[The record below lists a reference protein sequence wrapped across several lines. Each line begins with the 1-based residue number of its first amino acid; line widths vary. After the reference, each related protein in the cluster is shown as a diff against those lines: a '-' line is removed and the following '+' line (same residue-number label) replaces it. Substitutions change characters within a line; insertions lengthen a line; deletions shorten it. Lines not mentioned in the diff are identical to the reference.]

1 VTVKKRQ
8 TIMANPLD
16 EIELTVR
23 PAQRKAKKASTTPSK
38 KIEKSAPI
46 SVRRPRKA
54 SSASLKLSSAIA
66 DEDISSVKENSAES
80 KVDYSKNKS
89 SSLHEF
95 HSLSAEEIFMEES
108 GSRDLVMIKPLS
120 SDLRLMRANKC
131 VLLWSSVSVPISLIP
146 FVVLDVAATIAIQVK
161 MIKDIC
167 DLYNIPF
174 KNENA
179 RAFIS
184 GLVGGGVATIAS
196 SGLKNVLLKSMPHI
210 GSTVAFLAQPALGFS
225 TTYALGQV
233 FIKHLEEDGALTDF
247 DSEKMRE
254 VFRDQLERGK
264 SLFKRG
270 RPS

>member
-1 VTVKKRQ
+1 
-8 TIMANPLD
+8 
-16 EIELTVR
+16 
-23 PAQRKAKKASTTPSK
+23 
-38 KIEKSAPI
+38 
-46 SVRRPRKA
+46 VRRPRKA

-196 SGLKNVLLKSMPHI
+196 SGLKKC
-210 GSTVAFLAQPALGFS
+210 VAQ
-225 TTYALGQV
+225 
-233 FIKHLEEDGALTDF
+233 KHATHR
-247 DSEKMRE
+247 KYC
-254 VFRDQLERGK
+254 
-264 SLFKRG
+264 SLFGAAGAWFFYNLCIRTGFYKTSG
-270 RPS
+270 GGWCFN

>member
-16 EIELTVR
+16 EIVLTVR

-184 GLVGGGVATIAS
+184 GLVGGGCCNHRFLWPQKCVA
-196 SGLKNVLLKSMPHI
+196 
-210 GSTVAFLAQPALGFS
+210 Q
-225 TTYALGQV
+225 
-233 FIKHLEEDGALTDF
+233 KHATHW
-247 DSEKMRE
+247 
-254 VFRDQLERGK
+254 QYC
-264 SLFKRG
+264 SLFGAAGAWFFYNLCIRTSLYKASG
-270 RPS
+270 GGWCFN